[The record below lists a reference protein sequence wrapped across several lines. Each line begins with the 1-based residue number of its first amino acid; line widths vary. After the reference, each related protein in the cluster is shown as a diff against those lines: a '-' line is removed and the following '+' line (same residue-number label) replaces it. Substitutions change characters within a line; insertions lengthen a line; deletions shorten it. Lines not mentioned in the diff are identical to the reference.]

1 MKKVLRIGFVIILF
15 FFLYGFGSIG
25 IKSEEVDK
33 LSEAVKQ
40 FAYEDSYAFDSE
52 LIADWKNEDNI
63 MLLDEMQKKRT
74 LEVDFIRANLALSD
88 GDYASAD
95 TLFQKCLDK
104 ADSEKYTDLYA
115 KCLYERA
122 RSLAADNQLD
132 EANKLIDSMQ
142 EIYEDKSDRELN
154 IKLNTFWAFELLG
167 YNEGSSLS
175 VKLMLK
181 TRELAIEY
189 NYSDLEYVLY
199 MLATAYAYDGNIK
212 EANKY
217 YYEALNRAKE
227 KNDKYWIASINIEIG
242 INYNTTEKYE
252 KSLEYFNS
260 ALQVLD
266 DPSIDQYEALLKKVY
281 LYNQCA
287 LSYMGIGDSNK
298 AKELLDKGRELIQQ
312 EKEGRKK
319 LDDFATYYCSLGI
332 YHSNMEDYKEAI
344 KCFDKATEYYGDG
357 ANSFYSGFDS
367 YLLQCYGNVYD
378 KMGKYSKAL
387 EYYLKTEEIYLASGN
402 EFFDIEC
409 INKIYELYCKM
420 GNYQKAVKYADRR
433 IEYLQKKNELQ
444 EEKNED
450 YLLEQLNANEREAEL
465 ERLKERNEYLDII
478 NIAVT
483 SVIVLTILFALNMNK
498 KNKKIKKLNEQLER
512 LSNIDS
518 LTGLNNRRALEGYLD
533 DNWDKIIKNNLPVS
547 MVMIDI
553 DYFKKYNDYY
563 GHQAGDKVISSIA
576 DEIKSMCRQEDFA
589 VRYGGEEFLIIL
601 PNTAIDEATKLL
613 EQLQARIK
621 NKNIE
626 HIKSE
631 VAECVTISIGCAC
644 AQDSVQHLKLISGAD
659 QLLYKAKK
667 KRNCI
672 ETVELERK

>member
-1 MKKVLRIGFVIILF
+1 MQIGE
-15 FFLYGFGSIG
+15 S
-25 IKSEEVDK
+25 
-33 LSEAVKQ
+33 
-40 FAYEDSYAFDSE
+40 
-52 LIADWKNEDNI
+52 
-63 MLLDEMQKKRT
+63 
-74 LEVDFIRANLALSD
+74 
-88 GDYASAD
+88 
-95 TLFQKCLDK
+95 
-104 ADSEKYTDLYA
+104 
-115 KCLYERA
+115 
-122 RSLAADNQLD
+122 
-132 EANKLIDSMQ
+132 
-142 EIYEDKSDRELN
+142 
-154 IKLNTFWAFELLG
+154 NTC
-167 YNEGSSLS
+167 
-175 VKLMLK
+175 
-181 TRELAIEY
+181 R
-189 NYSDLEYVLY
+189 
-199 MLATAYAYDGNIK
+199 
-212 EANKY
+212 
-217 YYEALNRAKE
+217 
-227 KNDKYWIASINIEIG
+227 
-242 INYNTTEKYE
+242 
-252 KSLEYFNS
+252 
-260 ALQVLD
+260 
-266 DPSIDQYEALLKKVY
+266 
-281 LYNQCA
+281 
-287 LSYMGIGDSNK
+287 
-298 AKELLDKGRELIQQ
+298 
-312 EKEGRKK
+312 
-319 LDDFATYYCSLGI
+319 
-332 YHSNMEDYKEAI
+332 
-344 KCFDKATEYYGDG
+344 
-357 ANSFYSGFDS
+357 
-367 YLLQCYGNVYD
+367 
-378 KMGKYSKAL
+378 
-387 EYYLKTEEIYLASGN
+387 
-402 EFFDIEC
+402 
-409 INKIYELYCKM
+409 
-420 GNYQKAVKYADRR
+420 
-433 IEYLQKKNELQ
+433 KKNELQ

-672 ETVELERK
+672 ETAELERE